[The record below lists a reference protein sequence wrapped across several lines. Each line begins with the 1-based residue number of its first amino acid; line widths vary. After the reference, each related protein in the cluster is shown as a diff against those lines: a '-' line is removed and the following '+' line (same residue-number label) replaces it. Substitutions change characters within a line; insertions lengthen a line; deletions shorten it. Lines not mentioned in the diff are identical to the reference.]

1 MAKTKF
7 NKAFFGYDTKQ
18 VDACVQNLT
27 EQNQAILP
35 LRERVEALREENE
48 SLRLLVKKYQDDE
61 QAISKSLVESQK
73 IADELR
79 GDAKQFAEI
88 TLSRAKIFYATWTAY
103 SKTMVASLSAEEL
116 KQFNQLKR
124 KIEQII
130 NAFEGKNVA
139 EFGEKIATASATD
152 TAISAEPVATAT
164 TDAKVETAG
173 ASSQNPL
180 DKISQESGQVI
191 DLRELLCPEESLA
204 ELCQDLGLPVKKDV
218 L

>member
-1 MAKTKF
+1 MAKKVF
-7 NKAFFGYDTKQ
+7 NKALFGYNTKQ
-18 VDACVQNLT
+18 VDQHVQALT

-35 LRERVEALREENE
+35 LRERVEELREENE

-103 SKTMVASLSAEEL
+103 SKTLVASLSAEEL

-124 KIEQII
+124 KIEQVI

-139 EFGEKIATASATD
+139 EFGEKIATASADETAVSTD
-152 TAISAEPVATAT
+152 AVATST
-164 TDAKVETAG
+164 TDAKAETVG

>member
-1 MAKTKF
+1 MAKKVF
-7 NKAFFGYDTKQ
+7 KKALFGYDTKQ
-18 VDACVQNLT
+18 VDQHVQALT

-35 LRERVEALREENE
+35 LRERVEELREENE

-103 SKTMVASLSAEEL
+103 SKTLVASLSAEEL

-124 KIEQII
+124 KIEQVI

-139 EFGEKIATASATD
+139 EFGEKIATASAD
-152 TAISAEPVATAT
+152 ETAVSADAVATST
-164 TDAKVETAG
+164 TDAKAETVG

>member
-1 MAKTKF
+1 MAKKVF
-7 NKAFFGYDTKQ
+7 KKALFGYDTKQ
-18 VDACVQNLT
+18 VDQHVQALT

-35 LRERVEALREENE
+35 LRERVEELREENE

-103 SKTMVASLSAEEL
+103 SKTLVASLSAEEL

-124 KIEQII
+124 KIEQVI

-139 EFGEKIATASATD
+139 EFGEKIATASAD
-152 TAISAEPVATAT
+152 ETAVSTHAVATST
-164 TDAKVETAG
+164 TDVKAETVG

>member
-1 MAKTKF
+1 MAKKVF
-7 NKAFFGYDTKQ
+7 KKALFGYDTKQ
-18 VDACVQNLT
+18 VDQHVQALT

-35 LRERVEALREENE
+35 LRERVEELREENE

-103 SKTMVASLSAEEL
+103 SKTLVASLSAEEL

-124 KIEQII
+124 KIEQVI

-139 EFGEKIATASATD
+139 EFGEKIATASAD
-152 TAISAEPVATAT
+152 ETAVSTHAVATST
-164 TDAKVETAG
+164 TDAKAETVG

>member
-1 MAKTKF
+1 MAKKVF
-7 NKAFFGYDTKQ
+7 KKALFGYDTKQ
-18 VDACVQNLT
+18 VDQHVQALT

-35 LRERVEALREENE
+35 LRERVEELREENE

-103 SKTMVASLSAEEL
+103 SKTLVASLSAEEL

-124 KIEQII
+124 KIEQVI

-139 EFGEKIATASATD
+139 EFGEKIATASADETAVSTD
-152 TAISAEPVATAT
+152 AVATST
-164 TDAKVETAG
+164 TDVKAETVG

>member
-1 MAKTKF
+1 MAKKVF
-7 NKAFFGYDTKQ
+7 KKALFGYDTKQ
-18 VDACVQNLT
+18 VDQHVQALT

-35 LRERVEALREENE
+35 LRERVEELREENE

-103 SKTMVASLSAEEL
+103 SKTLVASLSAEEL

-124 KIEQII
+124 KIEQVI

-139 EFGEKIATASATD
+139 EFGEKIATASADETAVSTD
-152 TAISAEPVATAT
+152 AVATST
-164 TDAKVETAG
+164 TDAKAETVG

>member
-1 MAKTKF
+1 MAKKVF
-7 NKAFFGYDTKQ
+7 KKALFGYDTKQ
-18 VDACVQNLT
+18 VDQHVQALT

-35 LRERVEALREENE
+35 LRERVEELREENE

-103 SKTMVASLSAEEL
+103 SKTLVASLSAEEL

-124 KIEQII
+124 KIEQVI

-139 EFGEKIATASATD
+139 EFGEKIATASAD
-152 TAISAEPVATAT
+152 ETAVSADAVATST
-164 TDAKVETAG
+164 TDAKAETVG
-173 ASSQNPL
+173 ASLQNPL